1 MLKGFLLGFL
11 GSAKHGGWVLPLK
24 HFFAKNRWNP
34 RSFSLMIV

>member
-11 GSAKHGGWVLPLK
+11 GLVKHGGLALPLK

-34 RSFSLMIV
+34 RSSFLMMV